1 MKLFMLLIGVIFIAV
16 GLTYGSKIKG
26 ATYPML
32 TTTATI
38 SNLLIGIFFIS
49 ASL

>member
-16 GLTYGSKIKG
+16 GLSFGSTIRK
-26 ATYPML
+26 AEHPML